1 MKTKFSKLLMLLTTL
16 MLFVSSTNSA
26 QERMFLENNQNN
38 DNVVMTWN
46 KNTPEQEML
55 DDIKAL
61 KQNNGVTIKYS
72 NLKRNVKG
80 EITAIKVEYKDQ
92 DGNSGSQEYNGKNAI
107 ATIQFYKNGNQ
118 IGFGGGNNNGF
129 AMNGFDFNDMQQ
141 PFMKQFNFD
150 DNNAQSFEF
159 SDEGKPNIKSK
170 SKIIIKKDGKQ
181 PLVIEDGE
189 VIEGGEGYS
198 QEELDKIKSEQKFK
212 LNDDGSKHLDFNFNS
227 ESLDMKKIM
236 QQMEKLQSQMLQMNP
251 DGRENSKTLK
261 DLNNSKSDKDT
272 TKEELKQAKEEMLKA
287 KKEMEEAKKELQ
299 KAKSEIKMRKI

>member
-1 MKTKFSKLLMLLTTL
+1 MKTKLSKLLMIFTTL
-16 MLFVSSTNSA
+16 MLFVSSKNSA
-26 QERMFLENNQNN
+26 QDKMLSDNQVN

-72 NLKRNVKG
+72 NLKRNIKG
-80 EITAIKVEYKDQ
+80 EITAIKIEYKDQ
-92 DGNSGSQEYNGKNAI
+92 DGNSGMQEYNGKNAI
-107 ATIQFYKNGNQ
+107 APIQFYKNNTQ
-118 IGFGGGNNNGF
+118 IGFGGSNNSGF
-129 AMNGFDFNDMQQ
+129 AMNGFDFNDIQQ

-150 DNNAQSFEF
+150 DNNSQSFDF
-159 SDEGKPNIKSK
+159 SDEGKPNMKSK
-170 SKIIIKKDGKQ
+170 SKIIIKKDGKK

-198 QEELDKIKSEQKFK
+198 KDELNKIKSEQKFK
-212 LNDDGSKHLDFNFNS
+212 LNDDGVKHLDFNFNS
-227 ESLDMKKIM
+227 DNLDMKKIM
-236 QQMEKLQSQMLQMNP
+236 QQMEKLQSQMLQLNP
-251 DGRENSKTLK
+251 EGKENSKTLK
-261 DLNNSKSDKDT
+261 DLNDSKSDKDT